1 MTSGSETS
9 RTITSRAC
17 LEDAASAAVRAKSRL
32 VGRGELL
39 RSVRSVPT
47 TVPSRGPTR
56 TWEIS
61 LGNWSE
67 VSVEA
72 VLVDVA
78 GHAVGDQVVDGGA
91 AGYPGADVAGGDGQ
105 GRDLHAVDP
114 VVGVRGLADQAVE
127 VEAGPGGGDELGLG
141 EHLVGLLPG
150 EDLEDGVGPGDEE
163 QASVLRL
170 LGPEPAQ
177 GVDGVG
183 GALVVDLQPAD
194 REGRVRGGGDLGH
207 PVAVLGR
214 AHPDRL
220 LPGPA
225 GGDEHHPVQLEL
237 PARLLGGDQVAV
249 VDGVEGAAHD
259 PDAPAHES

>member
-39 RSVRSVPT
+39 RSVRSDPT
-47 TVPSRGPTR
+47 TVPSHRAAR

-61 LGNWSE
+61 LGSWPE
-67 VSVEA
+67 VLVEP

-78 GHAVGDQVVDGGA
+78 GHAVGDEVSEGGA
-91 AGYPGADVAGGDGQ
+91 AGDPGADVTGGDGQ

-114 VVGVRGLADQAVE
+114 AGGAWDLADQAVE

-150 EDLEDGVGPGDEE
+150 EELQDGVGPDDEV
-163 QASVLRL
+163 QAGAVFL

-183 GALVVDLQPAD
+183 RAGVVDLQAAD
-194 REGRVRGGGDLGH
+194 GEGRVGGGGEHRHL
-207 PVAVLGR
+207 VAVLGR
-214 AHPDRL
+214 GHPTGFCQGR
-220 LPGPA
+220 PA
-225 GGDEHHPVQLEL
+225 GTNTTR
-237 PARLLGGDQVAV
+237 AR
-249 VDGVEGAAHD
+249 
-259 PDAPAHES
+259 

>member
-47 TVPSRGPTR
+47 TVPSRGPAR

-61 LGNWSE
+61 LGSWSE

-72 VLVDVA
+72 VLVDIA
-78 GHAVGDQVVDGGA
+78 GHAVGDQVLDGGA
-91 AGYPGADVAGGDGQ
+91 AGDPAADVAGGDGQ

-114 VVGVRGLADQAVE
+114 SGGARDLADQAVE

-150 EDLEDGVGPGDEE
+150 EDLEDGVGPGDEVE
-163 QASVLRL
+163 AGAVRL

-183 GALVVDLQPAD
+183 RARVVDLQAAD
-194 REGRVRGGGDLGH
+194 GEGRVGGGGDHRH

-214 AHPDRL
+214 GHPDRL
-220 LPGPA
+220 LPGP
-225 GGDEHHPVQLEL
+225 P
-237 PARLLGGDQVAV
+237 
-249 VDGVEGAAHD
+249 
-259 PDAPAHES
+259 